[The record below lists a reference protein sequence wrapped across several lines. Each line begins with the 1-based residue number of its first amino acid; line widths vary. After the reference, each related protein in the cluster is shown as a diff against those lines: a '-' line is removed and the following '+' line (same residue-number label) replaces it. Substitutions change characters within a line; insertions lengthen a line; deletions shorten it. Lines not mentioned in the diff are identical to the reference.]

1 MSLFLWESK
10 AQSGVNSLPS
20 NQWQSQNQ
28 NSDSLPTCLPST
40 LAAEQVPQH
49 ESFSDGRTLEQTK
62 EWNKYKQSENDRYE
76 SPNKQNAKK
85 QIVKTL

>member
-28 NSDSLPTCLPST
+28 NSDCLPTCLPST
-40 LAAEQVPQH
+40 LAAEQVTQY
-49 ESFSDGRTLEQTK
+49 ESFTDGRTNEQTT
-62 EWNKYKQSENDRYE
+62 E
-76 SPNKQNAKK
+76 
-85 QIVKTL
+85 